1 MITFIVI
8 EPRRRKKYF
17 IHLFNLL
24 FKLRG
29 KKTFCS
35 RDFIKKSLKKNEK
48 TDCRSST
55 SRHLNKKPRY
65 KKV

>member
-8 EPRRRKKYF
+8 EPRRRKKSF

-29 KKTFCS
+29 KKTFCW
-35 RDFIKKSLKKNEK
+35 RDFIKKSKKKKK

-55 SRHLNKKPRY
+55 LRHLNKKLKY

>member
-8 EPRRRKKYF
+8 EPRRRKKSF

-29 KKTFCS
+29 KKTFCW
-35 RDFIKKSLKKNEK
+35 RDFIKKSKKKKKNRLQILDIE
-48 TDCRSST
+48 T
-55 SRHLNKKPRY
+55 LE
-65 KKV
+65 

>member
-8 EPRRRKKYF
+8 EPRRRKKPF

-24 FKLRG
+24 FKLEEKNTLLERLH
-29 KKTFCS
+29 KK
-35 RDFIKKSLKKNEK
+35 KKKK
-48 TDCRSST
+48 TDCTSST
-55 SRHLNKKPRY
+55 SRHMNKKLKY

>member
-8 EPRRRKKYF
+8 EPRRRKKSF

-29 KKTFCS
+29 KKNILLE
-35 RDFIKKSLKKNEK
+35 RLHK
-48 TDCRSST
+48 
-55 SRHLNKKPRY
+55 
-65 KKV
+65 KKVKRKKKQTADPRH